1 MPIVPDAAREI
12 LSPDIFGRITGEFA
26 EVTGVMSPLALLI
39 VRQHVA
45 ALGESMEKFPKTRLP
60 ELLER
65 LVTEIS
71 DEKRQ
76 VDFRARVAQNA
87 QIGGESGVLS

>member
-1 MPIVPDAAREI
+1 
-12 LSPDIFGRITGEFA
+12 
-26 EVTGVMSPLALLI
+26 MSPLSLLI

-71 DEKRQ
+71 DKKRQ
-76 VDFRARVAQNA
+76 VEFRARVAQNA
-87 QIGGESGVLS
+87 QIGAETSDLS